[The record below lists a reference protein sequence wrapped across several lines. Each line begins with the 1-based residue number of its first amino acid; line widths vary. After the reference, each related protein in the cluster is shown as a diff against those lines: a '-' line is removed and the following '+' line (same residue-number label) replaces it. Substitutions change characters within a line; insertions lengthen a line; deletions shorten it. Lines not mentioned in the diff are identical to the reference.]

1 MSSPC
6 PPEKNW
12 RGVYHFG
19 NAVDSKEEG
28 IFESKAFAISWAM
41 SWLFAPHKYGFD
53 ASLEEEARE
62 ALEKKGLFGDGSTC
76 YRPEGLTYAKIWFD
90 EESKQK

>member
-1 MSSPC
+1 
-6 PPEKNW
+6 
-12 RGVYHFG
+12 
-19 NAVDSKEEG
+19 
-28 IFESKAFAISWAM
+28 M

-62 ALEKKGLFGDGSTC
+62 ALEKKGLYGDGSTC